1 MGLNKYLY
9 DHKIRLDVPKEK
21 LESLYLPH
29 SSLLDLYIYFG
40 MFTFLIVGYV
50 IYLIYKNFNQ
60 KNIFVFLSIFLI
72 LNIIKSD
79 SILYIHS
86 SVLVIFTFLGLEKIK
101 DPDDIE

>member
-1 MGLNKYLY
+1 
-9 DHKIRLDVPKEK
+9 
-21 LESLYLPH
+21 
-29 SSLLDLYIYFG
+29 
-40 MFTFLIVGYV
+40 MFAFLMVGYG
-50 IYLIYKNFNQ
+50 IYLVYKNFNQ

-86 SVLVIFTFLGLEKIK
+86 AVLVVFTFLGLEKIK